1 MRMSQ
6 LFGKTLREQP
16 SDADTE
22 SHALLIRAG
31 FVSQLMSGAYSFLPL
46 GNRVRLKIENI
57 IRNEMDSAGAQEIL
71 MPALQPLELWDQS
84 GRSATMGE
92 VLFQLEDRRSRALV
106 LGPTHEEV
114 VTDLSGKFISSYRD
128 LPLILYQIQTKFRDE
143 ARPRGGL
150 VRVREF
156 TMKDAYSFDLTD
168 DDLSISYQTM
178 FDSYEKIFSRC
189 GVPVVAVEADSGAIG
204 GKGSQEFIFLSEN
217 GEDTVAQCDNCHYA
231 ANLEKA
237 EFLRENFSE
246 DLMLDLEKIPTPNTT
261 TIAKLAA
268 FLGIKDRQTAKAVMY
283 MATPDSGGDEIPVLS
298 IVRGD
303 LEISEVKLSNAL
315 GGVDLR
321 PLAEDELLSLGLT
334 PGFTSAVELESSTQ
348 VVADESV
355 ITARNLVAGGNQKD
369 WHYKNT
375 NYGRDWRA
383 SIIAD
388 IAEVIEG
395 AQCRHCSGGRL
406 ILSRGIEMG
415 HVFRLGQVYS
425 DAFGVVVQ
433 DSAGNSITPTM
444 GCYGIGVGRI
454 FAAASEVGINENGL
468 RWPISITPY
477 HCSLV
482 ALGSDKDESIREDA
496 ELLYRELTEAGVE
509 VLFDDRDLRPGV
521 MFNDADLIGNPIR
534 LTVSIRNQ
542 KEGVVEVSNRYSGQ
556 TQLVVRESIVNH
568 IEEEIK
574 VLFDA
579 L

>member
-31 FVSQLMSGAYSFLPL
+31 FVSQLMSGVYSFLPL

-71 MPALQPLELWDQS
+71 MPALQPLQLWDQS

-92 VLFQLEDRRSRALV
+92 VLFQLTDRRSRALV

-114 VTDLSGKFISSYRD
+114 VTDLLGKFIFSYRD
-128 LPLILYQIQTKFRDE
+128 LPLTLYQIQTKFRDE

-150 VRVREF
+150 VRVKEF

-168 DDLSISYQTM
+168 DDLSTSYQTM

-189 GVPVVAVEADSGAIG
+189 GVPVVPVDADSGAIG

-217 GEDTVAQCDNCHYA
+217 GEDTIAQCDNCSYA

-246 DLMLDLEKIPTPNTT
+246 EPMLGLEKIETPNST
-261 TIAKLAA
+261 TIAELSAS
-268 FLGIKDRQTAKAVMY
+268 LGIENRQTAKAVMY
-283 MATPDSGGDEIPVLS
+283 MAIPHNGGSEIPILS

-303 LEISEVKLSNAL
+303 LEISEVKLSNVL
-315 GGVDLR
+315 GGVNLR
-321 PLAEDELLSLGLT
+321 PLGEDELLSLGLT
-334 PGFTSAVELESSTQ
+334 PGFMSAVQLESLAQ

-369 WHYKNT
+369 WHYKNS
-375 NYGRDWRA
+375 NYGRDWEA
-383 SIIAD
+383 SITAD
-388 IAEVIEG
+388 IAEVIAG
-395 AQCRHCSGGRL
+395 ARCRCCSSGEL
-406 ILSRGIEMG
+406 SLSRGVEMG
-415 HVFRLGQVYS
+415 HIFRVGQRYS
-425 DAFGVVVQ
+425 DALGVVVQ
-433 DSAGNSITPTM
+433 DSTGNSITPTM

-468 RWPISITPY
+468 RWPISIAPY

-482 ALGSDKDESIREDA
+482 ALGFDKDESIREDA

-509 VLFDDRDLRPGV
+509 VLFDDRGLRPGV

-534 LTVSIRNQ
+534 LTVSTRNQ
-542 KEGVVEVSNRYSGQ
+542 KEGMVEVSNRYSDEISHVARDS
-556 TQLVVRESIVNH
+556 TVNH
-568 IEEEIK
+568 IKEEIK

>member
-16 SDADTE
+16 SDADTV

-31 FVSQLMSGAYSFLPL
+31 FISQLMSGAYSFLPL

-57 IRNEMDSAGAQEIL
+57 IRDEMDSAGAQEIL

-92 VLFQLEDRRSRALV
+92 VLFQLADRRSRALV

-128 LPLILYQIQTKFRDE
+128 LPLTLYQIQTKFRDE

-178 FDSYEKIFSRC
+178 FNSYEKIFSRC

-237 EFLRENFSE
+237 EFLREDFGD
-246 DLMLDLEKIPTPNTT
+246 DLMLDLEKIETPDAT
-261 TIAKLAA
+261 TIAELVT
-268 FLGIKDRQTAKAVMY
+268 FLGIDHSQTAKAVMY
-283 MATPDSGGDEIPVLS
+283 MAVPHSGGDEIPVLS

-315 GGVDLR
+315 GGADLR
-321 PLAEDELLSLGLT
+321 PLVEDELSDLGLT
-334 PGFTSAVELESSTQ
+334 PGFTSAVQLESAVR

-375 NYGRDWRA
+375 NYGRDWQA
-383 SIIAD
+383 SISAD
-388 IAEVIEG
+388 IAEVTEG
-395 AQCRHCSGGRL
+395 AYCSHCSDGKL

-433 DSAGNSITPTM
+433 DSVGNSITPTM

-454 FAAASEVGINENGL
+454 FAAASEVGASENGL
-468 RWPISITPY
+468 KWPISIAPY

-509 VLFDDRDLRPGV
+509 VLFDDRGLRPGV

-534 LTVSIRNQ
+534 LTVSSRNQ
-542 KEGVVEVSNRYSGQ
+542 KEGVIEVSNRYSG
-556 TQLVVRESIVNH
+556 EINH
-568 IEEEIK
+568 VARDSAVDRIREEIEL
-574 VLFDA
+574 LFDT

>member
-1 MRMSQ
+1 
-6 LFGKTLREQP
+6 
-16 SDADTE
+16 
-22 SHALLIRAG
+22 
-31 FVSQLMSGAYSFLPL
+31 
-46 GNRVRLKIENI
+46 
-57 IRNEMDSAGAQEIL
+57 
-71 MPALQPLELWDQS
+71 
-84 GRSATMGE
+84 MGE
-92 VLFQLEDRRSRALV
+92 VLFQLADRRSRALV

-128 LPLILYQIQTKFRDE
+128 LPLTLYQMQTKFRDE

-168 DDLSISYQTM
+168 DDLSISYQKM

-189 GVPVVAVEADSGAIG
+189 GVPVVAVDADSGAIG

-217 GEDTVAQCDNCHYA
+217 GEDTIAQCDNCHYA

-237 EFLRENFSE
+237 VFLRENSS
-246 DLMLDLEKIPTPNTT
+246 DAVMLDLEKIETPGTT
-261 TIAKLAA
+261 TIVELAA
-268 FLGIKDRQTAKAVMY
+268 FLDIEERHTAKAVMY
-283 MATPDSGGDEIPVLS
+283 MATPHNGGDEIPVLS

-303 LEISEVKLSNAL
+303 LEISEVKLSNTL

-321 PLAEDELLSLGLT
+321 PLMEDELLSLGLT
-334 PGFTSAVELESSTQ
+334 PGFTSAVQLESSTQ

-355 ITARNLVAGGNQKD
+355 VTARNLVAGGNQED

-375 NYGRDWRA
+375 NYGRDWQA
-383 SIIAD
+383 SVTGD
-388 IAEVIEG
+388 IAEVTEG
-395 AQCRHCSGGRL
+395 ALCSNCSGGKL
-406 ILSRGIEMG
+406 ALSRGIEMG

-433 DSAGNSITPTM
+433 DSAGDSITPTM

-454 FAAASEVGINENGL
+454 FAAASETGVSENGL
-468 RWPISITPY
+468 KWPISITPY

-482 ALGSDKDESIREDA
+482 ALGFDKDDAIREDA

-509 VLFDDRDLRPGV
+509 VLFDDRGLRPGV

-534 LTVSIRNQ
+534 LTVSSRNQ
-542 KEGVVEVSNRYSGQ
+542 KEGVVEVSNRYSDEISHVTRDNTVG
-556 TQLVVRESIVNH
+556 H
-568 IEEEIK
+568 IKEEIK
-574 VLFDA
+574 ALFEA

>member
-92 VLFQLEDRRSRALV
+92 VLFQLADRRSRALV

-128 LPLILYQIQTKFRDE
+128 LPLTLYQMQTKFRDE

-168 DDLSISYQTM
+168 DDLSISYQKM

-189 GVPVVAVEADSGAIG
+189 GVPVVAVDADSGAIG

-217 GEDTVAQCDNCHYA
+217 GEDTIAQCDNCHYA

-237 EFLRENFSE
+237 VFLRENSS
-246 DLMLDLEKIPTPNTT
+246 DAVMLDLEKIETPGTT
-261 TIAKLAA
+261 TIVELAA
-268 FLGIKDRQTAKAVMY
+268 FLDIEERHTAKAVMY
-283 MATPDSGGDEIPVLS
+283 MATPHSGGDEIPVLS

-303 LEISEVKLSNAL
+303 LEISEVKLSNTL

-321 PLAEDELLSLGLT
+321 PLMEDELLSLGLT
-334 PGFTSAVELESSTQ
+334 PGFTSAVQLESSTQ

-355 ITARNLVAGGNQKD
+355 VTARNLVAGGNQKD

-375 NYGRDWRA
+375 NYGRDWQA
-383 SIIAD
+383 SVTGD
-388 IAEVIEG
+388 IAEVTEG
-395 AQCRHCSGGRL
+395 ALCSNCSGGKL
-406 ILSRGIEMG
+406 ALSRGIEMG

-433 DSAGNSITPTM
+433 DSAGHSITPTM

-454 FAAASEVGINENGL
+454 FAAASEAGVSENGL
-468 RWPISITPY
+468 KWPISITPY

-482 ALGSDKDESIREDA
+482 ALGFDKDDAIREDA

-509 VLFDDRDLRPGV
+509 VLFDDRGLRPGV

-534 LTVSIRNQ
+534 LTVSSRNQ
-542 KEGVVEVSNRYSGQ
+542 KEGVVEVSNRYSDEISHVTRGD
-556 TQLVVRESIVNH
+556 TVGH
-568 IEEEIK
+568 IKEEIK
-574 VLFDA
+574 ALFEA

>member
-261 TIAKLAA
+261 TIGKLAA

-395 AQCRHCSGGRL
+395 AQCRHCSGGKL

-509 VLFDDRDLRPGV
+509 ILFDDRDLRPGV

>member
-92 VLFQLEDRRSRALV
+92 VLFQLADRRSRALV

-128 LPLILYQIQTKFRDE
+128 LPLTLYQMQTKFRDE

-168 DDLSISYQTM
+168 DDLSISYQKM

-189 GVPVVAVEADSGAIG
+189 GVPVVAVDADSGAIG
-204 GKGSQEFIFLSEN
+204 GKGSQEFVFLSEN
-217 GEDTVAQCDNCHYA
+217 GEDTIAQCDNCHYA

-237 EFLRENFSE
+237 VFRRENSS
-246 DLMLDLEKIPTPNTT
+246 DVVMLDLEKIETPGTT
-261 TIAKLAA
+261 TIVELAA
-268 FLGIKDRQTAKAVMY
+268 FLDIEERRTAKAVMY
-283 MATPDSGGDEIPVLS
+283 MATPHNGGDEIPVLS

-303 LEISEVKLSNAL
+303 LEISEVKLSNTL

-321 PLAEDELLSLGLT
+321 PLMEDELLSLGLT
-334 PGFTSAVELESSTQ
+334 PGFTSAVQLESSTQ

-355 ITARNLVAGGNQKD
+355 VTARNLVAGGNQKD

-375 NYGRDWRA
+375 NYGRDWQA
-383 SIIAD
+383 SVTGD
-388 IAEVIEG
+388 IAEVTEG
-395 AQCRHCSGGRL
+395 ALCSNCSGGKL
-406 ILSRGIEMG
+406 ALSRGIEMG

-433 DSAGNSITPTM
+433 DSAGDSITPTM

-454 FAAASEVGINENGL
+454 FAAASEAGVSENGL
-468 RWPISITPY
+468 KWPISITPY

-482 ALGSDKDESIREDA
+482 ALGFDKDDAIREDA
-496 ELLYRELTEAGVE
+496 ELLYRELTDAGVE
-509 VLFDDRDLRPGV
+509 VLFDDRGLRPGV

-534 LTVSIRNQ
+534 LTVSSRNQ
-542 KEGVVEVSNRYSGQ
+542 KEGVVEVSNRYSDEISHVTRGD
-556 TQLVVRESIVNH
+556 TVGH
-568 IEEEIK
+568 IKEEIK
-574 VLFDA
+574 ALFEA

>member
-92 VLFQLEDRRSRALV
+92 VLFQLADRRSRALV

-128 LPLILYQIQTKFRDE
+128 LPLTLYQMQTKFRDE

-168 DDLSISYQTM
+168 DDLSISYQKM

-189 GVPVVAVEADSGAIG
+189 GVPVVAVDADSGAIG

-217 GEDTVAQCDNCHYA
+217 GEDTIAQCDNCHYA

-237 EFLRENFSE
+237 VFRRENSS
-246 DLMLDLEKIPTPNTT
+246 DVVMLDLEKIETPGTT
-261 TIAKLAA
+261 TIVELAA
-268 FLGIKDRQTAKAVMY
+268 FLDIEERHTAKAVMY
-283 MATPDSGGDEIPVLS
+283 MATPHNGGDEIPVLS

-303 LEISEVKLSNAL
+303 LEISEVKLSNTL

-321 PLAEDELLSLGLT
+321 PLMEDELLSLGLT
-334 PGFTSAVELESSTQ
+334 PGFTSAVQLESSTQ

-355 ITARNLVAGGNQKD
+355 VTARNLVAGGNQED

-375 NYGRDWRA
+375 NYGRDWQA
-383 SIIAD
+383 SVTGD
-388 IAEVIEG
+388 IAEVTEG
-395 AQCRHCSGGRL
+395 ALCSNCSGGKL
-406 ILSRGIEMG
+406 ALSRGIEMG

-433 DSAGNSITPTM
+433 DSAGDSITPTM

-454 FAAASEVGINENGL
+454 FAAASETGVSENGL
-468 RWPISITPY
+468 KWPISITPY

-482 ALGSDKDESIREDA
+482 ALGFDKDDAIREDA

-509 VLFDDRDLRPGV
+509 VLFDDRGLRPGV

-534 LTVSIRNQ
+534 LTVSSRNQ
-542 KEGVVEVSNRYSGQ
+542 KEGVVEVSNRYSDEISHVTRDNTVG
-556 TQLVVRESIVNH
+556 H
-568 IEEEIK
+568 IKEEIK
-574 VLFDA
+574 ALFEA

>member
-31 FVSQLMSGAYSFLPL
+31 FVSQLISGAYSFLPL

-57 IRNEMDSAGAQEIL
+57 IRDEMDLAGAQEVL
-71 MPALQPLELWDQS
+71 MPALQPLELWDRS
-84 GRSATMGE
+84 GRSTTMGE
-92 VLFQLEDRRSRALV
+92 VLFQLTDRRSRALV

-114 VTDLSGKFISSYRD
+114 VTDLLGKFISSYRD
-128 LPLILYQIQTKFRDE
+128 LPLTLYQIQTKFRDE

-150 VRVREF
+150 VRVKEF

-168 DDLSISYQTM
+168 DDLSTSYQTM
-178 FDSYEKIFSRC
+178 FNSYEKIFSRC
-189 GVPVVAVEADSGAIG
+189 GVPVVPVDADSGAIG
-204 GKGSQEFIFLSEN
+204 GKGSQEFIFLSKN
-217 GEDTVAQCDNCHYA
+217 GEDTIAQCDNCSYA

-237 EFLRENFSE
+237 EFLREDFFKES
-246 DLMLDLEKIPTPNTT
+246 MLDLEKIETPNTT
-261 TIAKLAA
+261 TIAELST
-268 FLGIKDRQTAKAVMY
+268 FLGIENSQTAKAVMY
-283 MATPDSGGDEIPVLS
+283 MAIPHNGGDEIPILS

-303 LEISEVKLSNAL
+303 LEVSEVKLSNAL

-321 PLAEDELLSLGLT
+321 PLGEDELLSLGLT
-334 PGFTSAVELESSTQ
+334 PGFTSAVQLESLVQ

-355 ITARNLVAGGNQKD
+355 IIARNLVAGGNQKD
-369 WHYKNT
+369 WHYKNS
-375 NYGRDWRA
+375 NYGRDWQA
-383 SIIAD
+383 SITAD
-388 IAEVIEG
+388 IAEVMED
-395 AQCRHCSGGRL
+395 ARCSHCSNGKL
-406 ILSRGIEMG
+406 ILSRGVEMG
-415 HVFRLGQVYS
+415 HIFRVGQRYS
-425 DAFGVVVQ
+425 DALGVSVQ

-454 FAAASEVGINENGL
+454 FAAASEVGVNDNGL

-482 ALGSDKDESIREDA
+482 ALGTDKDESIRDAA
-496 ELLYRELTEAGVE
+496 ELLYQELTGAGVE
-509 VLFDDRDLRPGV
+509 VLFDDRGLRPGV

-534 LTVSIRNQ
+534 LTVSTRNQ
-542 KEGVVEVSNRYSGQ
+542 KEGVVEVSNRYSDE
-556 TQLVVRESIVNH
+556 TQLIPRDSAVGH
-568 IEEEIK
+568 IKEEIK